1 VCSDELEFKS
11 STRNVAVS
19 IPEHHQPVIDGACA
33 VDTRQSPQSVSV
45 EEEAVRFTVSGPLT
59 QSLDDVRSWVTGI
72 VQRADQLDRTLLDTR
87 RSGTL
92 ITMFYVALVENTL
105 ESPVYDVLCACSTI
119 PTRYQVQYNQSV
131 TKRRM
136 LDLWKWSLAL
146 NAAESMGFLL
156 CLGFR
161 PSTLYQLRSVI
172 EGSDLYRTTVCLFVC
187 ATYVHAQPVVQV
199 VFPST
204 ATVTC

>member
-1 VCSDELEFKS
+1 MV
-11 STRNVAVS
+11 VP
-19 IPEHHQPVIDGACA
+19 IPERQYQVASGVGVDEPRPSTQYVPVDEGAA
-33 VDTRQSPQSVSV
+33 S
-45 EEEAVRFTVSGPLT
+45 FTVSGPLT
-59 QSLDDVRSWVTGI
+59 QSLDDVRSWVTST
-72 VQRADQLDRTLLDTR
+72 VQRADQFDRTLLDAR

-92 ITMFYVALVENTL
+92 ILMFYVALVETKL
-105 ESPVYDVLCACSTI
+105 EASVYDVLCACSAI

-136 LDLWKWSLAL
+136 LDLWRWSLEL

-172 EGSDLYRTTVCLFVC
+172 EGS
-187 ATYVHAQPVVQV
+187 
-199 VFPST
+199 
-204 ATVTC
+204 